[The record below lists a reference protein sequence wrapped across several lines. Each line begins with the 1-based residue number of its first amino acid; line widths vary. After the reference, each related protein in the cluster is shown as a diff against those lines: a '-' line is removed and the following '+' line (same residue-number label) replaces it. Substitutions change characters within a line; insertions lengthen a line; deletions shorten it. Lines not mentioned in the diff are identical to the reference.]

1 MSTKNIQL
9 LELEKFEKERNKFNR
24 ELDLEKDRLI
34 NQLTK
39 LKKDEILP
47 EKPKKLTLWQKIKK
61 VLMG

>member
-1 MSTKNIQL
+1 MGTKNTQL
-9 LELEKFEKERNKFNR
+9 LELEKLEKEKNKFNS

-34 NQLTK
+34 RQLTK
-39 LKKDEILP
+39 LKKDDIFP